1 MKILLVT
8 DGLPPLVLGGTGNI
22 VMQIAKGLSKNG
34 HDVSTLSFSD
44 KPKQSKQHF
53 ELPARST
60 RWMHYR
66 SVFSKKREQEVL
78 RVIETVKPDIIHAHT
93 IANQAGY
100 RWIKPARERDIEVIM
115 TAHDVVNVACGRV
128 TGFEKALWLKDLLRC
143 KWSWNPFRTSI
154 IRKTLNQHVKV
165 LTVSDALREFMT
177 RNGFTNL
184 TTVHNG
190 IDTNFW
196 KPEDQ
201 KKIRTTLDLPYEKTM
216 FFLAG
221 RLGIDKGTDLIV
233 KTLPKDAH
241 LIIAGRAHLPNFAPV
256 KDRLHY
262 FANQGPAEMRDLY
275 AACDAVLV
283 PSRCLDCFPTMCLE
297 GMSCERAILA
307 TSWGGSKEAVIDGKT
322 GWVMDPMNEAA
333 WAEKMQWCVEQ
344 RSTLGSVGKEGRK
357 HMIKSFALPTFLDEL
372 ENMYNSLI
380 R

>member
-1 MKILLVT
+1 MT
-8 DGLPPLVLGGTGNI
+8 DGLPPQVLGGTGNI
-22 VMQIAKGLSKNG
+22 VIQIAKGLSANS
-34 HDVSTLSFSD
+34 HDVTTLSFSD

-66 SVFSKKREQEVL
+66 SVFSKKREAEML
-78 RVIETVKPDIIHAHT
+78 AIIDTVKPDIIHAHT

-100 RWIKPARERDIEVIM
+100 RWIKPARERGIKVIM

-143 KWSWNPFRTSI
+143 KWSWNPFRTFI
-154 IRKTLNQHVKV
+154 IRKTLNKYVKV
-165 LTVSDALREFMT
+165 FTVSDALREFMT

-190 IDTNFW
+190 IDTDLW

-201 KKIRTTLDLPYEKTM
+201 KKVRTKLDLPHNKTI

-221 RLGIDKGTDLIV
+221 RLGVDKGTELIV
-233 KTLPKDAH
+233 KTLPVDAH
-241 LIIAGRAHLPNFAPV
+241 LIIAGRAHLPDFAPI

-262 FANQGPAEMRDLY
+262 FANQGPEGMRDLY

-307 TSWGGSKEAVIDGKT
+307 TSWGGSKEAVLDGKT
-322 GWVMDPMNEAA
+322 GWVLDPLDKKV
-333 WAEKMQWCVEQ
+333 WAEKMLWCTE
-344 RSTLGSVGKEGRK
+344 SHKNLIAIGASGRK
-357 HMIKSFALPTFLDEL
+357 HVQQHYEL
-372 ENMYNSLI
+372 EMYIKRLETI
-380 R
+380 YQDAARQ